1 MYTQFFGLREKP
13 FTLSPDPK
21 YLFLSDSHRE
31 ALAHLLYGIEQ
42 GEGFIAVTGEVGTG
56 KTTLCRTLLERLDP
70 STEVAFVFN
79 PPLSGMEL
87 LQAIHH
93 ELGLLGGEAT
103 RQELTAELNQ
113 FLLEKKAQGKRV
125 LLIVDEAQNLERDAL
140 EQVRLLG
147 NLETNTAKLL
157 QIILLGQ
164 PELDAKLESP
174 DLRQLR
180 QRITVRWRL
189 APLSAGEAREY
200 IAHRLRVAGASKE
213 IFTELATREIHR
225 RSRGIPR
232 VINLLCDR
240 ALLAAFAS
248 QAQSIGLGLVSQVER
263 EVAGPPRGGSGF
275 ASWRDRFAVR
285 PDLLLAA
292 LIGATALALAV
303 GLALSTGVREW
314 LRGDDDARTALPVQA
329 EAEPAALRQ
338 DAARAGSLP
347 DVSAAPP
354 TNSRVELAALLAR
367 VSPAATGAAAC
378 DALLTAWG
386 EPPTREEVLSLG
398 QAQDRL
404 RTRGFSVLALL
415 STDFD
420 ALRRIDRPALLTLL
434 ALDGAPRPVL
444 LERLDGN
451 AAWLRGLPG
460 VDSLRVPL
468 AELASSWD
476 RTAYV
481 AWRNPSPLPELM
493 ARGDRG
499 EAVVWLQQTLAQLG
513 YFAGVANG
521 EFDAPTARAVRAFQ
535 RASALAPDGAVGPF
549 TQLLLVRAAEGE
561 TGSPRLG
568 AAEPGV

>member
-56 KTTLCRTLLERLDP
+56 KTTLCRTLLERLDA

-87 LQAIHH
+87 LQSVHH

-113 FLLEKKAQGKRV
+113 FLLEKKAQGKHV
-125 LLIVDEAQNLERDAL
+125 LLIIDEAQNLERDAL
-140 EQVRLLG
+140 EQLRLLG

-189 APLSAGEAREY
+189 APLSSGETREY
-200 IAHRLRVAGASKE
+200 VSHRLEVAGAAKE
-213 IFTELATREIHR
+213 IFTELATREVHR

-240 ALLAAFAS
+240 ALLAAYA
-248 QAQSIGLGLVSQVER
+248 AQSHSIGLGLVSQVER
-263 EVAGPPRGGSGF
+263 EVAGPVRGGSGYT
-275 ASWRDRFAVR
+275 SWRDRFSLR

-292 LIGATALALAV
+292 LIGATAFALLL
-303 GLALSTGVREW
+303 GLALSTGSATRWFRGGAATRESNGGAA
-314 LRGDDDARTALPVQA
+314 RDAQPDARSATKGKSAAQALP
-329 EAEPAALRQ
+329 E
-338 DAARAGSLP
+338 
-347 DVSAAPP
+347 VSAAPP
-354 TNSRVELAALLAR
+354 APDPLDLGTALAR
-367 VSPAATGAAAC
+367 RSPASTGAASC
-378 DALLTAWG
+378 DALLELWG
-386 EPPTREEVLSLG
+386 EARTGVEVLSIG
-398 QAQDRL
+398 QVQDTL
-404 RTRGFSVLALL
+404 RERGFSVLALVGSDL
-415 STDFD
+415 D
-420 ALRRIDRPALLTLL
+420 ALRRIDRPVLLTLS

-444 LERLDGN
+444 LERLDGGT
-451 AAWLRGLPG
+451 AWLRGLG
-460 VDSLRVPL
+460 GGEALRVPL
-468 AELASSWD
+468 GELSERWD
-476 RTAYV
+476 HSAYV
-481 AWRNPSPLPELM
+481 VWRNDAALPELLVS
-493 ARGDRG
+493 GDHG
-499 EAVVWLQQTLAQLG
+499 NAVAWLQHTLSQLG
-513 YFAGVANG
+513 HFSGATHGD
-521 EFDAPTARAVRAFQ
+521 FDEATLEAVRAFQ
-535 RASALAPDGAVGPF
+535 RANALAPDGAVGPF
-549 TQLLLVRAAEGE
+549 TQLLLYRALAPL
-561 TGSPRLG
+561 PRLVEP
-568 AAEPGV
+568 AA

>member
-93 ELGLLGGEAT
+93 ELGLLGGDAT

-157 QIILLGQ
+157 QVILLGQ
-164 PELDAKLESP
+164 PELDTKLESP

-189 APLSAGEAREY
+189 APLSAGETREY
-200 IAHRLRVAGASKE
+200 VTHRLRVAGAAKE
-213 IFTELATREIHR
+213 IFTELATREVHR

-240 ALLAAFAS
+240 ALLAAYA
-248 QAQSIGLGLVSQVER
+248 AQSASIGLGLVSQVER
-263 EVAGPPRGGSGF
+263 EVSGPPHGGSGF
-275 ASWRDRFAVR
+275 RSWRDRFTVR

-292 LIGATALALAV
+292 LIGATAFALIV
-303 GLALSTGVREW
+303 GLALST
-314 LRGDDDARTALPVQA
+314 
-329 EAEPAALRQ
+329 
-338 DAARAGSLP
+338 DAARWFRGDPERDAPSAASRAAGAPELSAAKPGAAPLP
-347 DVSAAPP
+347 EVSAAPP
-354 TNSRVELAALLAR
+354 PPRFDLAQTLAR
-367 VSPAATGAAAC
+367 VSPAALGAASC
-378 DALLTAWG
+378 DALLAAWG
-386 EPPTREEVLSLG
+386 EPHTGAELLSIG
-398 QAQDRL
+398 QVQDQL
-404 RTRGFSVLALL
+404 RARGFSVLALVDSDL
-415 STDFD
+415 DT
-420 ALRRIDRPALLTLL
+420 LRRADRPALLLL
-434 ALDGAPRPVL
+434 TALDGAPRPVL
-444 LERLDGN
+444 LERLEGD
-451 AAWLRGLPG
+451 AAVLRGLGDGEP
-460 VDSLRVPL
+460 LRIPL
-468 AELASSWD
+468 GQLSGHWD

-481 AWRNPSPLPELM
+481 AWRNAAQLPDLLT
-493 ARGDRG
+493 RGDRG
-499 EAVVWLQQTLAQLG
+499 ESVVWLQQALAQLG
-513 YFAGVANG
+513 HYTG
-521 EFDAPTARAVRAFQ
+521 EPTGAFDAATARAVRAFQ
-535 RASALAPDGAVGPF
+535 RANALAPDGAVGPY
-549 TQLLLVRAAEGE
+549 TQLLLYHAAPDSSP
-561 TGSPRLG
+561 SPRLSGPTEGG
-568 AAEPGV
+568 A